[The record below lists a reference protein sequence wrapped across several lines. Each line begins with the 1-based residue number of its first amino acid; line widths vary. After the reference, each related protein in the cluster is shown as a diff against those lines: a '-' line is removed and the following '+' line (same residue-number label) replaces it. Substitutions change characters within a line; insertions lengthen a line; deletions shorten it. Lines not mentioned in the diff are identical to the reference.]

1 MKKSLNYIFALL
13 LVGFVYWVA
22 TTMLGGPAHDSVV
35 TISDE
40 LAVNYVEH
48 AGDSLTLSRV
58 VKKGKYTFTAGQ
70 VLAWADLDNALG
82 KHLDKIECGGADG
95 VAILGDYV
103 LVGNAAEMVKFVR
116 EHGYAKQRGIIR
128 LRETDSSFYVDVEIE
143 GKDGET
149 LRVLL
154 QSDGTEQGKG

>member
-1 MKKSLNYIFALL
+1 MKKVSIYISAIL
-13 LVGFVYWVA
+13 LVTGVYWLV
-22 TTMLGGPAHDSVV
+22 TTMLGAPSHELAYNL
-35 TISDE
+35 SDE
-40 LAVNYVEH
+40 FAVNYVDH
-48 AGDSLTLSRV
+48 AGDSLTLSRI

-116 EHGYAKQRGIIR
+116 EHGYAKQSGIIR
-128 LRETDSSFYVDVEIE
+128 LRETDSAFYVDVEIE